1 MIETA
6 VFRQPKDG
14 STWAEYEDAVA
25 WSTRHR
31 RFAVADGASA
41 SAFARLWAQLLVC
54 AYVAGQVSAESLE
67 EDLRPVQRRWSAS
80 VDHRELPWYAA
91 EQARRG
97 AFAALLGVTFAETGT
112 WSALAVGDCCLFQV
126 RGATLQA
133 AWPLSDA
140 DAFDN
145 RPFLLG
151 SRPAANAQLRT
162 QGTILTGTGD
172 WKTGDTFLLMSD
184 ALAATFL
191 RLSSPTEP
199 INALSFARDAAGFRD
214 WIKCLRA
221 SRAIRNDDVSLIWL
235 SASADAVA

>member
-25 WSTRHR
+25 CSPRQR

-41 SAFARLWAQLLVC
+41 SAFARLWAQLLVR
-54 AYVAGQVSAESLE
+54 AYVAGRVSGESLE
-67 EDLRPVQRRWSAS
+67 SDLHPVQRRWSES
-80 VDHRELPWYAA
+80 VDSRELPWYAA

-97 AFAALLGVTFAETGT
+97 AFAALLGVTFTEAGS

-126 RGATLQA
+126 RGTTLHA
-133 AWPLSDA
+133 AWPLSEA

-151 SRPAANAQLRT
+151 SRPSANTQLRT
-162 QGTILTGTGD
+162 QGAIGTLAGD
-172 WKTGDTFLLMSD
+172 WQPGDTLLLMSD

-199 INALSFARDAAGFRD
+199 LNVLSFEKNAAGFRD
-214 WIKCLRA
+214 WIQCLRA
-221 SRAIRNDDVSLIWL
+221 DRAIRNDDVSLIWL
-235 SASADAVA
+235 SASTDAAA